1 MWSRMQHEKLSADF
15 QEYPTISDMSMQ
27 RIQQYTAI
35 TSWSW
40 HGQVDFSYSGLS
52 DHGFWLLLDCLSQ
65 FEACWAWKTWSGNRV
80 LASPRAS
87 MYVLEVLQ
95 VQQNSDAWKGHC
107 HDTVFAEW
115 LIYIYIYTIPAYF
128 CKTDGRC
135 KQRSWSWHTI
145 GLCSSYEHVLSTKRW
160 DSSSFLHMESAP
172 THSYMIGY
180 GILKVWCNQF
190 SYVRFPLV

>member
-1 MWSRMQHEKLSADF
+1 MEQNAAWEAVSRL
-15 QEYPTISDMSMQ
+15 PRVSDNI
-27 RIQQYTAI
+27 RHVHAAHTAI
-35 TSWSW
+35 
-40 HGQVDFSYSGLS
+40 YSNHIMVLTWTGGFQLLGLE
-52 DHGFWLLLDCLSQ
+52 WPRLLVALGLLEPVWGMLSLKDM
-65 FEACWAWKTWSGNRV
+65 EWKPGSSISSCKYVCFGG
-80 LASPRAS
+80 LASSTELRCMEGALP
-87 MYVLEVLQ
+87 
-95 VQQNSDAWKGHC
+95 WHC
-107 HDTVFAEW
+107 ICW
-115 LIYIYIYTIPAYF
+115 MINIYIYTIPAYF